1 MIALV
6 EERRAQVGTAPL
18 WDALGLPRATFYR
31 RRGGPPP
38 PPATPRERRPPSQ
51 ALTPAER
58 EEVLALLHE
67 ERFVDLPPAQVWA
80 QVLDA
85 GQVPPCSIRTMYRV
99 LAANAEVRE
108 RRNQLRHPAYH
119 KPELL
124 ATGPDQVWSWDI
136 TKLLGPVKWIH
147 YYLYVLLDI
156 FSCYVVGWLLARQE
170 AAALAKVLITE
181 SCERQHIAPEQLT
194 IHADRGPSMTSQ
206 PVALLLATLGVV
218 PAHSRPHV
226 SNDNLFSE
234 AQFKTL
240 KDRPDFPRG
249 SDPTRMPRPGRG
261 HMAATRRGPARCL
274 RGPSGA
280 LPTRGAAP
288 AGPADG
294 GVDQQAHS
302 TAGSLS
308 CQREPAHDA
317 DSQISDADYLISLDN
332 SPPPRQCPERLYV
345 WISF

>member
-6 EERRAQVGTAPL
+6 EERRAEIGVAPL
-18 WDALGLPRATFYR
+18 CAVLGLARATFYR

-38 PPATPRERRPPSQ
+38 KSEAPRARRPLPQ
-51 ALTPAER
+51 ALTAADR
-58 EEVLALLHE
+58 DGVLALLHE

-124 ATGPDQVWSWDI
+124 ATGPNQVWSWDI
-136 TKLLGPVKWIH
+136 TKLLGPITWTY

-156 FSCYVVGWLLARQE
+156 FSRYVVGWLLARQE
-170 AAALAKVLITE
+170 SAALAKVLIAE
-181 SCERQHIAPEQLT
+181 SCERQHIGPDQLI

-218 PAHSRPHV
+218 PSHSRPHV
-226 SNDNLFSE
+226 SNDNPFSE

-240 KDRPDFPRG
+240 KYRPDFPDRFG
-249 SDPTRMPRPGRG
+249 AYEDAEAFSQRFFPWYNTEHR
-261 HMAATRRGPARCL
+261 H
-274 RGPSGA
+274 GA
-280 LPTRGAAP
+280 LGLMTPHDIHYGLAAAKWQQRAEVLRAAYAAHPERFPRGVPVPPPLPTAAWINKPP
-288 AGPADG
+288 APSALAVPEG
-294 GVDQQAHS
+294 
-302 TAGSLS
+302 AGS
-308 CQREPAHDA
+308 
-317 DSQISDADYLISLDN
+317 
-332 SPPPRQCPERLYV
+332 
-345 WISF
+345 